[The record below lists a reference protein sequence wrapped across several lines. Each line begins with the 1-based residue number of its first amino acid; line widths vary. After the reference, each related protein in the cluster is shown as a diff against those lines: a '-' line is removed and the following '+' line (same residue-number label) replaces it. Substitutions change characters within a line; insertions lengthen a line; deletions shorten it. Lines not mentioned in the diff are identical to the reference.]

1 MSIAQEEIFGPVL
14 SIIPYDDEDQALELA
29 NDSIYGLNACVWA
42 SSTERAVGF
51 ARRIRAGKVT
61 INDGAYNAL
70 APAGGYKQSGLGR
83 ERGPYGV
90 EEFLEIK
97 SLQFRDAEMARHAH
111 IPDTP

>member
-1 MSIAQEEIFGPVL
+1 M
-14 SIIPYDDEDQALELA
+14 
-29 NDSIYGLNACVWA
+29 GLNACVWA

-61 INDGAYNAL
+61 INDGVYNAL

-83 ERGPYGV
+83 ERGPYGL

-97 SLQFRDAEMARHAH
+97 SLQFRDADTACRAV
-111 IPDTP
+111 IPAPISPSIHEGDY